1 MRKKL
6 YKAKKNWV
14 IGLIAGALFMV
25 GGASTV
31 NADVNAA
38 PTTVRSNA
46 ALRTQLMSYSTPKV
60 TWSGIDTSGYQGV
73 TSYDPINIDTS
84 RLDAN
89 VNVSMTGN
97 QSGNDP
103 ANYSVNRTTPGF
115 TYNVNANG
123 HRMMNGE
130 DVSVDYYFNSNST
143 TTRWGQ
149 TGPEFDP
156 ANNSIAYAPTFR
168 HHTDDSWQGVTG
180 YVSNQQINM
189 SHSNDSDMAQSTN
202 PSNYSN
208 MTKAVSVNGNM
219 VTNTVHVN
227 ANGAAQ
233 PGVWGITIKPN
244 WQVDGVNSVYDTDA
258 PYKNGN
264 AFYYV
269 IRNAQGQP
277 QWLEVIRPQNG
288 MKLFSGHDLGYT
300 TGPIGGQQIAG
311 NNSDAPSSARNLY
324 MMAPEGTS
332 ADFSYTESYYWIG
345 DGYNNPQANV
355 NAGYLDSYQLEED
368 DNGNPVLHVSGWHAA
383 STSTDLPNGWLIV
396 FDNTTGAEIKRQ
408 RINPVARPDVA
419 AQYQNVANSSQS
431 GFDERISLPTRV
443 LGHQLTIVTR
453 YSDDANGGEG
463 HHTDLWLNRISFNM
477 NNNASLDG
485 TRLSDGKVIVS
496 GWHATN
502 AALGHQYRYI
512 IAWDA
517 AHGQEIARQRVD
529 NVERDDVGRAFPTV
543 LNANHSGFNASFDLN
558 DPRYAN
564 DQIQF
569 ISRYTD
575 DWAGNGN
582 AVDYWFTPQRLLS
595 DTGNHANLDGYHL
608 TKQGLQVAG
617 WHATNAAMGRQYHTI
632 IVLDARNGH
641 EIGRQTIY
649 SGSRPDVARA
659 FPGVMNADQSGFN
672 TTIAFNSAMAT
683 DPVRVISRWSASR
696 DANSNYVDYWF
707 APVQLLADQG
717 NYANLDGISWTGRQ
731 VQMGGWHASNQAF
744 GKQYHY
750 IILFDQTRG
759 YEVGRQLVESGS
771 YRPDVANAFRGV
783 SNADN
788 SGFNVTI
795 TPSVDI
801 RGDRL
806 QVVSRWT
813 DDPAGNGNGTDYWF
827 APRVVASRPSDV
839 NQNVQKA
846 SNLEV
851 FRYIAEPNETP
862 HLYLK
867 GWMVSNAFANRQY
880 KDWYAQRSAQPDWSN
895 LRAAELIILKNGQE
909 YSRATLNCIPP
920 QEIWADLTER
930 PDVAAAYP
938 NIWDSKYSGFE
949 FNIQDIEFDRNARYQ
964 VVFRFSHD
972 PQSDNTNYDDM
983 YSKVYSFDANG
994 NSYVVG

>member
-14 IGLIAGALFMV
+14 IGLAAGTLLLV
-25 GGASTV
+25 GGATTAS
-31 NADVNAA
+31 ADTNWNSSAA
-38 PTTVRSNA
+38 QFSQFGYNSRPT
-46 ALRTQLMSYSTPKV
+46 V
-60 TWSGIDTSGYQGV
+60 TWSGIDTSQYPGV
-73 TSYDPINIDTS
+73 TSNDPANIDS
-84 RLDAN
+84 AVLDAN
-89 VNVSMTGN
+89 VNVQTTGEDTGLN
-97 QSGNDP
+97 Q
-103 ANYSVNRTTPGF
+103 TTPGF
-115 TYNVNANG
+115 SYNVTTNG
-123 HRMMNGE
+123 HSLRNDE
-130 DVSVDYYFNSNST
+130 SVNVDYYFSDGVNYGTN
-143 TTRWGQ
+143 GA
-149 TGPEFDP
+149 EFDST
-156 ANNSIAYAPTFR
+156 NSSTIGYAGTFR
-168 HHTDDSWQGVTG
+168 NSVEANYLGVSGSINDHQITMRHENDAQMTHTSDPHN
-180 YVSNQQINM
+180 VS
-189 SHSNDSDMAQSTN
+189 
-202 PSNYSN
+202 YL
-208 MTKAVSVNGNM
+208 TKEATVNGNT
-219 VTNTVHVN
+219 VTNTIRVN
-227 ANGAAQ
+227 TDSGAVQ
-233 PGVWGITIKPN
+233 PGVWGLTIKPY
-244 WQVDGVNSVYDTDA
+244 WAVNGDVSVYDTAA

-264 AFYYV
+264 AFYYI
-269 IRNAQGQP
+269 IRDAQGRP

-288 MKLFSGHDLGYT
+288 MKLFSGYDINYT
-300 TGPIGGQQIAG
+300 TGPLGGYQMSG
-311 NNSDAPSSARNLY
+311 NSSTAPGSARNLY
-324 MMAPEGTS
+324 MMAPAGLNAEFT
-332 ADFSYTESYYWIG
+332 YTESYYWVG

-355 NAGYLDSYQLEED
+355 NAGYLDGYQLEQD
-368 DNGNPVLHVSGWHAA
+368 DNGNPLLHVAGWHAA
-383 STSTDLPNGWLIV
+383 STSADLQNGWLIV
-396 FDNTTGAEIKRQ
+396 FDNTTGTEIKRQ

-419 AQYQNVANSSQS
+419 AQYRNVANSSQS
-431 GFDERISLPTRV
+431 GFNERISLPSGV
-443 LGHQLTIVTR
+443 LGHQLTIIAR

-463 HHTDLWLNRISFNM
+463 HHTDLWLGQRININM
-477 NNNASLDG
+477 DNNAHVDG
-485 TRLSDGKVIVS
+485 IKLTGGKVVVN

-502 AALGHQYRYI
+502 AALGRKYHYVI
-512 IAWDA
+512 VWDA
-517 AHGQEIARQRVD
+517 TRGQEITRQQVD
-529 NVERDDVGRAFPTV
+529 NVSRADVGRAFPTV
-543 LNANHSGFNASFDLN
+543 INADQSGFSASFDLN

-582 AVDYWFTPQRLLS
+582 CVDYWFAPQRLLS
-595 DTGNHANLDGYHL
+595 DNANRANLDGYHL
-608 TKQGLQVAG
+608 TEQGLQVAG
-617 WHATNAAMGRQYHTI
+617 WHATNAALGRNYHTI

-641 EIGRQTIY
+641 ELGRQTIY
-649 SGSRPDVARA
+649 SGSRPDVAKA

-672 TTIAFNSAMAT
+672 TTIAFDSTMAT
-683 DPVRVISRWSASR
+683 DPVQVISRWSASR

-801 RGDRL
+801 RGDQL

-813 DDPAGNGNGTDYWF
+813 NDPAGNGNGTDYWF

-851 FRYIAEPNETP
+851 FRYIAGPNEDP

-880 KDWYAQRSAQPDWSN
+880 KDWYAQRSAQPDWAN

-909 YSRATLNCIPP
+909 YSRTTLNCIPP
-920 QEIWADLTER
+920 QEMWADLNER
-930 PDVAAAYP
+930 PDIEAAYP

-949 FNIQDIEFDRNARYQ
+949 FNIQDAEFDRNARYQ
-964 VVFRFSHD
+964 IIFRFSHD

-983 YSKVYSFDANG
+983 YSKIYSFDANG